1 MPGRRSSRSINGL
14 RKISMEASRPPSEY
28 GFQNG
33 NMDSVDISTKHYQ
46 MSEPNLTVPGV
57 LTLNDE
63 TQSSRF

>member
-1 MPGRRSSRSINGL
+1 MSGRRPSRSINGL

-33 NMDSVDISTKHYQ
+33 NMDSDISTKHYQ